1 MQPVLPTNLDRAS
14 AQVLGFDAAAY
25 ITDTKSTLNQR
36 LGIPATFN
44 SGDYL
49 AGSLAKPQ
57 SNKKSDVPAFIS
69 GVLAAGGLG
78 LLTFLGIKGK
88 IKLPKKIASR
98 LPKISGT
105 KVKNALSSAKDFFGN
120 IFKGIKSKFN
130 IDFSQIPKKIKG
142 IFKKVK

>member
-14 AQVLGFDAAAY
+14 AQVLGFDASAY

-57 SNKKSDVPAFIS
+57 SNKKSDVPAFLS
-69 GVLAAGGLG
+69 GILAAGGVG
-78 LLTFLGIKGK
+78 LLTFLGLKGK
-88 IKLPKKIASR
+88 IKLPKKIASK
-98 LPKISGT
+98 LPKMSDT
-105 KVKNALSSAKDFFGN
+105 KVKNVLNTTRKFFGN
-120 IFKGIKSKFN
+120 LYKSVKSKVN
-130 IDFSQIPKKIKG
+130 IDFSQIPKKMKG
-142 IFKKVK
+142 LFKKVK